1 MGINGDQEREGDG
14 EGQAAL
20 HVSLMRLNLPESR
33 NSHDFK
39 PLTLGSYS
47 NQGKRTQTL
56 GMERPIL
63 LWRDKQ

>member
-14 EGQAAL
+14 EEQAAL

-39 PLTLGSYS
+39 PLTLAPE
-47 NQGKRTQTL
+47 L
-56 GMERPIL
+56 
-63 LWRDKQ
+63 